1 MPKTTPRCEYDQ
13 CRGPMP
19 ITARADARYCS
30 GRCRTA
36 ACRARKTIPAE
47 LTSRPRWIRR
57 TSRKVPITVGGA
69 TASSTDPAT
78 WSTYRAAAR
87 STAGSGLGFVLDGDG
102 IVVLDLDHCLD
113 GDQVA
118 PWAQGVLDA
127 AAGCWVERSVGGDG
141 LHVWGHGRLPG
152 GTGRRLRLGD
162 GTVEVY
168 GDGRYVAVTGRTFGG
183 TPQRLGDLQH
193 VIDELL

>member
-1 MPKTTPRCEYDQ
+1 MTSTTPRCEHEP
-13 CRGPMP
+13 CREPLR
-19 ITARADARYCS
+19 ITARRHARFCS
-30 GRCRTA
+30 PRCRA
-36 ACRARKTIPAE
+36 AAHRARRSVPAE
-47 LTSRPRWIRR
+47 LTARPRWIRR
-57 TSRKVPITVGGA
+57 TARKVPVAVDGS

-78 WSTYRAAAR
+78 WSRYRDAAR
-87 STAGSGLGFVLDGDG
+87 SSAGVGLGFVLDGDG

-118 PWAQGVLDA
+118 PWAQNVLDA
-127 AAGCWVERSVGGDG
+127 AAGCWVERSAGGDG

-152 GTGRRLRLGD
+152 GAGRRLRLGA

-168 GDGRYVAVTGRTFGG
+168 ATGRYIAVTGDTFGG

-193 VIDELL
+193 VIDSLL

>member
-1 MPKTTPRCEYDQ
+1 MPKTMPRCQHEP
-13 CRGPMP
+13 CGGPLP

-36 ACRARKTIPAE
+36 ACRARRSVPRE
-47 LTSRPRWIRR
+47 LSSRPRWVRR
-57 TSRKVPITVGGA
+57 TVRKVPVTVGGA
-69 TASSTDPAT
+69 VASSTDAST
-78 WSTYRAAAR
+78 WSTYRDAAR
-87 STAGSGLGFVLDGDG
+87 STVGVGLGFVLDGDG

-127 AAGCWVERSVGGDG
+127 AAGCWVERSAGGDG
-141 LHVWGHGRLPG
+141 LHVWGRGALPG
-152 GTGRRLRLGD
+152 GAGRRLRLGA

-168 GDGRYVAVTGRTFGG
+168 ATGRYIAVTGQTFGD
-183 TPQRLGDLQH
+183 TPRRLGDLQH
-193 VIDELL
+193 VIDSLL